1 MKQIAKKINDN
12 DESIVINLINPNP
25 PEKKKKTK
33 IKYEKNEQGQKI
45 TKKGEIHKA
54 IGRDMSKAQEGL
66 KKWRE
71 QQKKLKEE
79 EKGKTHIINDDDE
92 SDSDIEYEID
102 DIEVKKPEAKVIEK
116 EIVKEIEKEVIKE
129 VPVEIIK
136 PDLNVVKENEELK
149 QKNKKLEESFNFN
162 QHLNRISS
170 MSRQTNL
177 KF

>member
-1 MKQIAKKINDN
+1 MKRIAKKINDN
-12 DESIVINLINPNP
+12 DDSIVINLINPTP
-25 PEKKKKTK
+25 LEPKKK
-33 IKYEKNEQGQKI
+33 IKKRYEKNEQGQRI
-45 TKKGEIHKA
+45 TKYGEIHKA
-54 IGRDMSKAQEGL
+54 TGRDMSKAQEGL

-79 EKGKTHIINDDDE
+79 EKGKVIVNDDDE

-102 DIEVKKPEAKVIEK
+102 DIEVKKPEPKVIEK
-116 EIVKEIEKEVIKE
+116 EIVKEVEKEVIKE
-129 VPVEIIK
+129 VPVEIVK
-136 PDLNVVKENEELK
+136 PDLKVVKENEELK
-149 QKNKKLEESFNFN
+149 QKNKKLEDSFNYN

>member
-1 MKQIAKKINDN
+1 MKRIAKKINDN
-12 DESIVINLINPNP
+12 DDSIVINLINPNP
-25 PEKKKKTK
+25 PEPKKKNRKQEK
-33 IKYEKNEQGQKI
+33 IFNEQGQRI

-54 IGRDMSKAQEGL
+54 VGRDMSKAQEGL

-79 EKGKTHIINDDDE
+79 EKGKVIVNDDDE
-92 SDSDIEYEID
+92 SDSDVEYEID
-102 DIEVKKPEAKVIEK
+102 DIEVKKPEPKVIEK
-116 EIVKEIEKEVIKE
+116 EIFKEVEKEVIKE
-129 VPVEIIK
+129 VAVEIIK

-149 QKNKKLEESFNFN
+149 IRNKKLQDSFNYN
-162 QHLNRISS
+162 THLSRISN